1 MSLGTAVC
9 PPLVLA
15 PSDYDPTPVLDLA
28 EATG

>member
-1 MSLGTAVC
+1 VAMGTVR
-9 PPLVLA
+9 PPLVPA